1 LGKIA
6 ILGQSP
12 NENFQS
18 EVMTLRRKYW
28 LAILLIAFGV
38 WFVDSGVCVPVGA
51 QTPTHTVVEG
61 DTLWDI
67 CEQYY
72 GDEELWPKLWQ
83 MNPFITNPHLLKP
96 GDVINLLENVPVKKT
111 PVIES
116 ESASPGKPPAEFVYG
131 ETGID
136 VSGFTNVA
144 SIGFLSRKEVEPWGY
159 VVSSG
164 EERVV
169 LSEGDSVYV
178 AMKKECDI
186 KPGDEFTIY
195 KASPVVK
202 HPLTGAKVGHV
213 ISFLGRVGIREKVKD
228 IKEEDVKKKV
238 ISQGQCLY
246 SAEIVESYRAIPT
259 GSPILSYKPLSPCM
273 QPMPTESELTTK
285 IVAIKDMREVIG
297 QFSVVYLDQGY
308 NHGIRRGNLFE
319 VVEKKQAKSPQKI
332 ALPDMITGHVVILE
346 ARPDTATG
354 VVVTV
359 KEEFHNGVFVNRID
373 WPNAKIVLSMVPE
386 CPLE

>member
-1 LGKIA
+1 MLYFKKIRLHKA
-6 ILGQSP
+6 
-12 NENFQS
+12 NFQS
-18 EVMTLRRKYW
+18 EGRALRRKYW

-38 WFVDSGVCVPVGA
+38 WFVDSGVCAPVGA

-67 CEQYY
+67 CDQYY

-96 GDVINLLENVPVKKT
+96 GDVIKLLENVPVQKT

-116 ESASPGKPPAEFVYG
+116 ESASPAKPPAEFVYG

-144 SIGFLSRKEVEPWGY
+144 SIGFLSRKEVDPWGY

-164 EERVV
+164 EEGV

-178 AMKKECDI
+178 TMKKKCDV

-202 HPLTGAKVGHV
+202 YPLIGAKLGRV
-213 ISFLGRVGIREKVKD
+213 ISFLGRVGIKEKVRD
-228 IKEEDVKKKV
+228 IKEVNVKNKV
-238 ISQGQCLY
+238 ISQDQCLY
-246 SAEIVESYRAIPT
+246 RAEIVESYRAIPI
-259 GSPILSYKPLSPCM
+259 GSPILSYKPLSPCL
-273 QPMPTESELTTK
+273 QPMPKESELTTK

-319 VVEKKQAKSPQKI
+319 VLEKQQAESPQKI
-332 ALPDMITGHVVILE
+332 ALPDMIMGHVVILE
-346 ARPDTATG
+346 ARPDTATA
-354 VVVTV
+354 VVVTA

>member
-1 LGKIA
+1 LNV
-6 ILGQSP
+6 

-18 EVMTLRRKYW
+18 EVRALRRKYW

-51 QTPTHTVVEG
+51 QPLTHTVVKG

-83 MNPFITNPHLLKP
+83 MNPFVTNPHLLKP
-96 GDVINLLENVPVKKT
+96 GDVINLLENVPVKKS
-111 PVIES
+111 PAIES
-116 ESASPGKPPAEFVYG
+116 ETASPGKPPAEFVYG

-136 VSGFTNVA
+136 VSGFTNAA

-159 VVSSG
+159 VVSSE

-202 HPLTGAKVGHV
+202 HPLIGAKLGYV
-213 ISFLGRVGIREKVKD
+213 ISFLGRVGIKEKVKD
-228 IKEEDVKKKV
+228 IKEEGVKKKV

-246 SAEIVESYRAIPT
+246 SAEIVESYRAIPI

-273 QPMPTESELTTK
+273 QPMPMESELTTN

-319 VVEKKQAKSPQKI
+319 IVEKKQAKTPQKI
-332 ALPDMITGHVVILE
+332 TLPDMVMGHVVIVE

>member
-1 LGKIA
+1 
-6 ILGQSP
+6 
-12 NENFQS
+12 
-18 EVMTLRRKYW
+18 MRRKYW

-51 QTPTHTVVEG
+51 QPLTHTVVKG

-67 CEQYY
+67 CDQYY

-96 GDVINLLENVPVKKT
+96 GDVIKLLENVPVKKS
-111 PVIES
+111 PAIES
-116 ESASPGKPPAEFVYG
+116 ETASPGKPPAEFVYG

-136 VSGFTNVA
+136 VSGFTNAA

-202 HPLTGAKVGHV
+202 HPLTGKKLGYV
-213 ISFLGRVGIREKVKD
+213 ISFLGRVGIKEKVKD

-238 ISQGQCLY
+238 ISQEQNLY
-246 SAEIVESYRAIPT
+246 SAEIVESYMAIPI

-273 QPMPTESELTTK
+273 QPMPMESELTTN

-319 VVEKKQAKSPQKI
+319 IVEKKQAKTPQKI
-332 ALPDMITGHVVILE
+332 TLPDMIMGHVVIVE

-359 KEEFHNGVFVNRID
+359 KEEFFNGVFVNRID
-373 WPNAKIVLSMVPE
+373 WPDAKIVLSMVPE

>member
-1 LGKIA
+1 
-6 ILGQSP
+6 
-12 NENFQS
+12 
-18 EVMTLRRKYW
+18 
-28 LAILLIAFGV
+28 
-38 WFVDSGVCVPVGA
+38 
-51 QTPTHTVVEG
+51 
-61 DTLWDI
+61 
-67 CEQYY
+67 
-72 GDEELWPKLWQ
+72 
-83 MNPFITNPHLLKP
+83 
-96 GDVINLLENVPVKKT
+96 
-111 PVIES
+111 
-116 ESASPGKPPAEFVYG
+116 
-131 ETGID
+131 
-136 VSGFTNVA
+136 
-144 SIGFLSRKEVEPWGY
+144 VEPWGY

-169 LSEGDSVYV
+169 LSEGDLVYV

-202 HPLTGAKVGHV
+202 YPLTGAKLGHV
-213 ISFLGRVGIREKVKD
+213 ISFLGRIGIKEKVKD

-238 ISQGQCLY
+238 TSQGQCLY
-246 SAEIVESYRAIPT
+246 NAEIIESYRAIPI
-259 GSPILSYKPLSPCM
+259 GSPILSYEPLSPCL
-273 QPMPTESELTTK
+273 QPMPMESELTTN

-319 VVEKKQAKSPQKI
+319 VVEKKQAESPQKI
-332 ALPDMITGHVVILE
+332 TLPDMIMGHVVILE

-354 VVVTV
+354 VVVTI

-386 CPLE
+386 CPLK